1 MYAFRRP
8 RGNPDRFLNP
18 WENSCRGRW
27 SCRGTVWICAPGSGP
42 RRSCLSRRQLGVSML
57 FAIFDRQALL
67 RELDRCRETV
77 LQIPITQPE
86 CHSFSPSSSRSPQFG
101 ILQKIF
107 AISFHLHREGQRSI
121 RRQHEES
128 LSAALAEKA
137 TSHKSKIVRLNTPT
151 PSDST
156 NRNQQS
162 RERLA
167 KRRRAQSS
175 AA

>member
-1 MYAFRRP
+1 MYAFSRL
-8 RGNPDRFLNP
+8 RGSPDRFLNP
-18 WENSCRGRW
+18 WENCCRGCW

-86 CHSFSPSSSRSPQFG
+86 YHSFSASCLPSPQFG

-107 AISFHLHREGQRSI
+107 VIFFTFRVMANVPSVNNSPISLKRTFREHPLPQLNKSWARSPGT
-121 RRQHEES
+121 
-128 LSAALAEKA
+128 L
-137 TSHKSKIVRLNTPT
+137 TPRPQT
-151 PSDST
+151 
-156 NRNQQS
+156 
-162 RERLA
+162 
-167 KRRRAQSS
+167 RRRFGGTVLVLRLP

>member
-1 MYAFRRP
+1 MYAFSRL
-8 RGNPDRFLNP
+8 RGSHDRFLNP
-18 WENSCRGRW
+18 WENCCRGCW

-77 LQIPITQPE
+77 LLIPITQPE

-107 AISFHLHREGQRSI
+107 VIFFTFTVMTNVPSVNNRPN
-121 RRQHEES
+121 
-128 LSAALAEKA
+128 LSQTHFGE
-137 TSHKSKIVRLNTPT
+137 HT
-151 PSDST
+151 PSPPQQILGEKPWDT
-156 NRNQQS
+156 N
-162 RERLA
+162 
-167 KRRRAQSS
+167 
-175 AA
+175 AASPDP